1 MFGFAGVVVVV
12 LGLVGSFLISLQ
24 RIDGRVTS
32 IATDSLPGLE
42 LSSRALEQT
51 LNLRVLMLRQVV
63 AADLAEVKDLD
74 QQSNTLFERTS
85 GTLGEYEHTISQS
98 EDRKQFDAARAAFER
113 YRTVNRAVRALA
125 LEGKTAEARTLINQ
139 QGVPSYQAFEDA
151 MQTVAN
157 WNAASARASADSSM
171 AIMRSA
177 RATTLAIA
185 TLAVCGAV
193 IAGVFITRSI
203 SRVVRRVAD
212 SINDGSAQV
221 TAAAG
226 QVSASG
232 QVLAEGSTEQ
242 AASIEE
248 TSASLEELSS
258 MTKRN
263 ADNAAQAKDIAS
275 QTRAAADHGAADV
288 EEMKRAMDAIKTSSA
303 GISKIIKTID
313 EIAFQTNILALN
325 AAVEAARA
333 GEAGMGFAVVAEEVR
348 HLAQRS
354 AESARETATKI
365 EEAIENGERGAIISE
380 KVAASLSDIVGK
392 ARRVDELVAEIAT
405 ASQEQSQGIAQVN
418 TAVSQMDKVTQTN
431 ASSAEESAAAAE
443 ELSAQAIAMRENVE
457 ELQRLVRA
465 TTATTTREST
475 RHESSKPSL
484 HLPKPEELKAMSNG
498 RNGHSLPA
506 PPARNGAA
514 NGSPPRSTLIATN
527 QDSHWRG

>member
-1 MFGFAGVVVVV
+1 
-12 LGLVGSFLISLQ
+12 
-24 RIDGRVTS
+24 
-32 IATDSLPGLE
+32 
-42 LSSRALEQT
+42 
-51 LNLRVLMLRQVV
+51 
-63 AADLAEVKDLD
+63 
-74 QQSNTLFERTS
+74 
-85 GTLGEYEHTISQS
+85 
-98 EDRKQFDAARAAFER
+98 
-113 YRTVNRAVRALA
+113 
-125 LEGKTAEARTLINQ
+125 
-139 QGVPSYQAFEDA
+139 
-151 MQTVAN
+151 
-157 WNAASARASADSSM
+157 
-171 AIMRSA
+171 
-177 RATTLAIA
+177 
-185 TLAVCGAV
+185 
-193 IAGVFITRSI
+193 
-203 SRVVRRVAD
+203 
-212 SINDGSAQV
+212 
-221 TAAAG
+221 
-226 QVSASG
+226 
-232 QVLAEGSTEQ
+232 
-242 AASIEE
+242 
-248 TSASLEELSS
+248 
-258 MTKRN
+258 
-263 ADNAAQAKDIAS
+263 
-275 QTRAAADHGAADV
+275 
-288 EEMKRAMDAIKTSSA
+288 
-303 GISKIIKTID
+303 
-313 EIAFQTNILALN
+313 
-325 AAVEAARA
+325 
-333 GEAGMGFAVVAEEVR
+333 MGFAVVAEEVR